1 MTSVEVQFSTDIF
14 TTLRK
19 APEEVA
25 GEIRLASALLWYS
38 RGLVSQGKAA
48 EIAGMSRSEFID
60 ALGESEISA
69 NQETVED
76 LDEALARA

>member
-14 TTLRK
+14 TTLQK
-19 APEEVA
+19 PPEEVA
-25 GEIRLASALLWYS
+25 SEIRLASALLWYS

-48 EIAGMSRSEFID
+48 EIAGLSRSAFID
-60 ALGESEISA
+60 ALAESEISA
-69 NQETVED
+69 NQETLED